1 MAATKRVIVE
11 ALDELVDKELD
22 QFIWQLCNPMTE
34 DIKPIPRARLQTTVR
49 HEVVDR
55 MVQQYSANA
64 GNIAVKVLQNMKQN
78 DLAIDLERKLKEV
91 QQPEQVDGRNAPVFV
106 CQQQPIQSDWKRP
119 DRIILCTQEFKNKI
133 LRDNRDDVYL
143 PKNKSQR
150 KGLALLITNIH
161 NRPGAERDE
170 ENMEWLLTALG
181 YNVEKHRNLSGK
193 EIKAAVVNFAALP
206 DHKDSDSTFV
216 VIMSHGNIIK
226 NKDAILGAGVS
237 YTGPDDYFFVD
248 DIFTHLNS
256 VNCPALI
263 DKPKVILIQACR
275 GENSGAVEIQSDAA
289 VHIEKDFVS
298 FKSTLPDIV
307 AYRNRVNG
315 SYFICYILEVFCD
328 WAHSDEIKELFRKV
342 TSCMEKD
349 TRLSVPGKLM
359 PCVDRMTLPK
369 KLYLFPG
376 L

>member
-1 MAATKRVIVE
+1 MTK
-11 ALDELVDKELD
+11 
-22 QFIWQLCNPMTE
+22 
-34 DIKPIPRARLQTTVR
+34 DIEPIPRARLQTTVR
-49 HEVVDR
+49 HDVVDR

-78 DLAIDLERKLKEV
+78 DLAIDLEQKLKE
-91 QQPEQVDGRNAPVFV
+91 
-106 CQQQPIQSDWKRP
+106 
-119 DRIILCTQEFKNKI
+119 
-133 LRDNRDDVYL
+133 
-143 PKNKSQR
+143 
-150 KGLALLITNIH
+150 
-161 NRPGAERDE
+161 
-170 ENMEWLLTALG
+170 
-181 YNVEKHRNLSGK
+181 
-193 EIKAAVVNFAALP
+193 AATVKNFAALP
-206 DHKDSDSTFV
+206 HHEDSDSTFV
-216 VIMSHGNIIK
+216 VIMSHGKRIE
-226 NKDAILGAGVS
+226 NKDAIAGVN
-237 YTGPDDYFFVD
+237 YHKDLNPDDYFFVD
-248 DIFTHLNS
+248 DIFTRLNS
-256 VNCPALI
+256 EKCPALI

-307 AYRNRVNG
+307 AYRNSVNG

-342 TSCMEKD
+342 TSCMEND
-349 TRLSVPGKLM
+349 TRLSISGKLM